1 VDILNIGQPAQSDL
15 ESLYFSHAEF
25 ELTPGLKKWMIVR
38 DSMDE
43 NDWETDGGLKLF
55 MAKGPSQITCS
66 ESVKKN

>member
-1 VDILNIGQPAQSDL
+1 MNIGQPAQSDL

-25 ELTPGLKKWMIVR
+25 EFTSGFKKLMIGK
-38 DSMDE
+38 DSVDE

-66 ESVKKN
+66 ESVK